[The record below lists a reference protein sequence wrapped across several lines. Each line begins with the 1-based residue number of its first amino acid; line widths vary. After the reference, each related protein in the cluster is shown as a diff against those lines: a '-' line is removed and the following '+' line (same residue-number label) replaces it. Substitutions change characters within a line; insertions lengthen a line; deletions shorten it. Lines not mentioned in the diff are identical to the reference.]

1 MPCPLLFSL
10 YPAGVRGK
18 WQGRH
23 LIGIDGKK
31 RVDCRQTTYHVLRSR
46 PPEWPELETTLTS
59 ALTAADAL
67 ESAVSKVKRHIL
79 PLFLIM
85 FIANYIDRV
94 NIGFVNSHMQADLG
108 IGAAAYGLGSGL
120 FFVGYALF
128 EVPSNVLMQK
138 YGARAWLTRIMG
150 TWGLV
155 AAAMAFVWNDTS
167 FYVLRFLLGIAEA
180 GFFPGV
186 VFYFTQWLPQ
196 KERGKAV
203 AVFLSGSALASVLS
217 GPITG
222 SLLSIRGLGLQGWQ
236 WMFLIEGGF
245 SIVLCGVSWLLLKSR
260 IRDASWLTA
269 EEQAVLESS
278 IAAEQ
283 REAHGGAHLPPMK
296 LLKDPQI
303 LLFCFLYFAIQLT
316 IYAATFWLPT
326 IIRKMG
332 GLSDFEVGMFNTI
345 PWLIAMVAMYCFAV
359 LSAKWRFQQAW
370 LAVALVIA
378 ACGLFAST
386 SGNPVL
392 SFVAI
397 CFSAIGFKAASS
409 LFWPIPQGYLDAR
422 VAAAVIALINSV
434 GNLGGFFA
442 PAAFGY
448 LQQHTGSITGGLYAL
463 GVASLIAAAAGFLTR
478 NRRVNRDAL
487 PEPLHS
493 KAH

>member
-1 MPCPLLFSL
+1 MAL
-10 YPAGVRGK
+10 PAPPPRRVACDWAGK
-18 WQGRH
+18 PANTGD
-23 LIGIDGKK
+23 I
-31 RVDCRQTTYHVLRSR
+31 
-46 PPEWPELETTLTS
+46 LTS
-59 ALTAADAL
+59 VPAAATGPLD
-67 ESAVSKVKRHIL
+67 SAVSKVKRHVL
-79 PLFLIM
+79 PLFLVM

-94 NIGFVNSHMQADLG
+94 NIGFVNAHMQTDLG
-108 IGAAAYGLGSGL
+108 IGAAAYGFGSGL

-128 EVPSNVLMQK
+128 EVPSNMLMQK

-150 TWGLV
+150 TWGIV
-155 AAAMAFVWNDTS
+155 AASMVFVRNDTS

-196 KERGKAV
+196 KERGKAI

-222 SLLSIRGLGLQGWQ
+222 ALLSIHGSGLHGWQ

-245 SIVLCGVSWLLLKSR
+245 SVVLCGVSWMLLKSR
-260 IRDASWLTA
+260 ISDATWLTA
-269 EEQAVLESS
+269 EEQKVLASS

-283 REAHGGAHLPPMK
+283 AERDAQGVARLPAVK

-332 GLSDFEVGMFNTI
+332 GLSDFQVGLLNAI

-370 LAVALVIA
+370 LAAALVIA

-422 VAAAVIALINSV
+422 VAAGVIALINSV

-448 LQQHTGSITGGLYAL
+448 LQQHTGSISGGLYGL
-463 GVASLIAAAAGFLTR
+463 GVASLIAAAAGFFAR
-478 NRRVNRDAL
+478 NRLVNRDAPL
-487 PEPLHS
+487 EALHS

>member
-1 MPCPLLFSL
+1 MNT
-10 YPAGVRGK
+10 A
-18 WQGRH
+18 
-23 LIGIDGKK
+23 
-31 RVDCRQTTYHVLRSR
+31 
-46 PPEWPELETTLTS
+46 S
-59 ALTAADAL
+59 ADLL
-67 ESAVSKVKRHIL
+67 ESASSKVKRHVL

-94 NIGFVNSHMQADLG
+94 NVGFVNAHMQADLG

-138 YGARAWLTRIMG
+138 YGARTWLTRIMG
-150 TWGLV
+150 TWGIV

-186 VFYFTQWLPQ
+186 VYYFTQWLPQ

-203 AVFLSGSALASVLS
+203 AIFLGGSAFASVLS

-222 SLLSIRGLGLQGWQ
+222 SLLSIRGFGLHGWQ

-245 SIVLCGVSWLLLKSR
+245 SVLLCGASWMLLKSR
-260 IRDASWLTA
+260 IGDAHWLSAGEQRALQQAITT
-269 EEQAVLESS
+269 EQAE
-278 IAAEQ
+278 
-283 REAHGGAHLPPMK
+283 REAASGSAHVSAIK

-303 LLFCFLYFAIQLT
+303 VLFCFLYFAIQLT

-332 GLSDFEVGMFNTI
+332 GLTDFQVGLFNAV
-345 PWLIAMVAMYCFAV
+345 PWMIAMVAMYCFAL
-359 LSAKWRFQQAW
+359 LSARWRFQQAW

-386 SGNPVL
+386 TGNAVL

-397 CFSAIGFKAASS
+397 CFSAIGFKAAAS

-422 VAAAVIALINSV
+422 VAAGVIALINSV

-442 PAAFGY
+442 PATFGY
-448 LQQHTGSITGGLYAL
+448 LQQHTGSVSGGLYGL
-463 GVASLIAAAAGFLTR
+463 GVASLVAAAAAFLTR
-478 NRRVNRDAL
+478 NRRSDHLQGGHAVHRG
-487 PEPLHS
+487 
-493 KAH
+493 AH